1 MFCKSEDEAK
11 RAASN
16 IAVDSLEYPVYFFE
30 SDTSGEKAFEEFY
43 TEGEQLDWNSFEA
56 LGVIKNANA
65 FSLSGM
71 NKAMNKLSAV
81 LNKPNLGKN
90 EVLKLMGELIPNFN
104 YIEKGKNLDQ
114 KM

>member
-1 MFCKSEDEAK
+1 
-11 RAASN
+11 
-16 IAVDSLEYPVYFFE
+16 
-30 SDTSGEKAFEEFY
+30 
-43 TEGEQLDWNSFEA
+43 
-56 LGVIKNANA
+56 
-65 FSLSGM
+65 M